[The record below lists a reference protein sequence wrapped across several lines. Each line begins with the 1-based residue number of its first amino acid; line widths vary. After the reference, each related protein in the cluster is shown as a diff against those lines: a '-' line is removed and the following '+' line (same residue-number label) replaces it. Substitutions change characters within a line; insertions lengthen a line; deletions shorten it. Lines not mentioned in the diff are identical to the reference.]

1 MKFKVAADELSS
13 IAKVCVRG
21 LNSKDPH
28 SQSVLKLSEDK
39 TKLYI
44 FCTTQKT
51 YFKGYVDVYDIE
63 EGEDD
68 KVTEWSVDGN
78 QLKTILSILPSTA
91 SIPVEFN
98 MENSARNFIIKVTG
112 NKIKLPV
119 YDVISPYKEEKQ
131 EKIAVL
137 PANDFISRLT
147 SIGKLVSTDVDD
159 ENTPLSCIHV
169 IFDKDKI
176 KLMGTNGYSIAE
188 EQIDYKLEGTEDTIL
203 IPVDQIQL
211 LSRVFEGSEDIVLIQ
226 TDTKIGYID
235 EKGIVSLVSKSSL
248 SAISYE
254 STKSRVSDNR
264 TVTVNSVDFKQ
275 AVSALSKLA
284 PKGEKVYVN
293 VLNDKLSLTN
303 VNDDVMNIEIL
314 ESNSPEDEITFTIK
328 SLINIENLF
337 TDKIRIGWANE
348 TVGRL
353 VQFSTYKTND
363 DDTEEIDS
371 NVFIGVLI
379 DADE

>member
-188 EQIDYKLEGTEDTIL
+188 EQRELKIL
-203 IPVDQIQL
+203 FLFL
-211 LSRVFEGSEDIVLIQ
+211 LTKFNYYQEFLKVL
-226 TDTKIGYID
+226 KI
-235 EKGIVSLVSKSSL
+235 
-248 SAISYE
+248 
-254 STKSRVSDNR
+254 
-264 TVTVNSVDFKQ
+264 
-275 AVSALSKLA
+275 
-284 PKGEKVYVN
+284 
-293 VLNDKLSLTN
+293 
-303 VNDDVMNIEIL
+303 
-314 ESNSPEDEITFTIK
+314 
-328 SLINIENLF
+328 LF
-337 TDKIRIGWANE
+337 
-348 TVGRL
+348 
-353 VQFSTYKTND
+353 
-363 DDTEEIDS
+363 
-371 NVFIGVLI
+371 
-379 DADE
+379 